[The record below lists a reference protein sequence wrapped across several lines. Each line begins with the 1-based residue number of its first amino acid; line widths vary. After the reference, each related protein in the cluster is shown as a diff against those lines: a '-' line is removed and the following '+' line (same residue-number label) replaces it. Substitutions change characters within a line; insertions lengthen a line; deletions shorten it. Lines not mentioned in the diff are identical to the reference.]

1 MRTTLLPLLALLAS
15 LAAIA
20 RGDVV
25 ELASGGKIEGT
36 VVTDSGRPRNE
47 LAVDTPWGR
56 LVVPRSAASKIKT
69 RTPAEAEYDRRAP
82 TVPDTVESQLA
93 LAQWCRDNGLVD
105 QLRTHLG
112 RVIALDP
119 EHADARRQLGY
130 QQVSGRWMSRD
141 EVLASR
147 GLIRHD
153 GAYRTA
159 QEVEVLERQRVA
171 EERAREWRGR
181 LGALRR
187 DLDDRRPAVAR
198 AAAEELASLSDPA
211 AAGPLA
217 DLLLDEHNPVAKQ
230 LLARAAAAFSSP
242 ATLGAVARVAI
253 EDDDPETRAAA
264 IEALHAAADRGL
276 QGLAAPFVGSLRSS
290 NNETV
295 NRAADA
301 LAVIGG
307 DVAVGALV
315 DALVTTHKFRVGNE
329 GGGDTYSMNTATG
342 QHSFGGG
349 GPKIIRQDLQ
359 NPRVLQAL
367 VALTG
372 ENFNYD
378 EPSWRSW
385 LASRQIEE
393 RFDLRRDP

>member
-1 MRTTLLPLLALLAS
+1 MRTTAFSLLALLAP
-15 LAAIA
+15 LAGVA

-25 ELASGGKIEGT
+25 ELASGGRIEGT
-36 VVTDSGRPRNE
+36 VATDSGLPRNE
-47 LAVDTPWGR
+47 LAIDTAWGR
-56 LVVPRSAASKIKT
+56 LVVPRSAASKVQT
-69 RTPAEAEYDRRAP
+69 RTPAEVEYARRAP

-93 LAQWCRDNGLVD
+93 LAQWCRDNGLVE

-119 EHADARRQLGY
+119 AHADARRQLGY
-130 QQVSGRWMSRD
+130 QQVGGQWMSRD
-141 EVLASR
+141 DVLASR

-153 GAYRTA
+153 GAYRTV

-171 EERAREWRGR
+171 DEQAREWRGR
-181 LGALRR
+181 LGSLRR
-187 DLDDRRPAVAR
+187 DLDSRRPEVAR
-198 AAAEELASLSDPA
+198 AAADALATLTDPA

-217 DLLLDEHNPVAKQ
+217 TLLLDERDPVAKQ
-230 LLARAAAAFSSP
+230 LLARAAAAFNSP

-253 EDDDPETRAAA
+253 EDDNHETRAAA
-264 IEALHAAADRGL
+264 VEALHAAAERGV
-276 QGLAAPFVGSLRSS
+276 QGLAAPFVAALRSS

-307 DVAVGALV
+307 ETTLGALV

-349 GPKIIRQDLQ
+349 GPKIIRQDVQ

-367 VALTG
+367 IALSG
-372 ENFNYD
+372 ENFNFD
-378 EPSWRSW
+378 ETGWRSW
-385 LASRQIEE
+385 LASLQIEE
-393 RFDLRRDP
+393 QFDLRRDP